1 MLVAEMPDS
10 ELPQWLDRADAG
22 TIGVLTL
29 DDGERMTAQVV
40 GFDDERDELVVDVIS
55 PKRSYGNGGQDGHA
69 IPISRIVSFQPQPRA
84 AQQWPYSDPCRGTSF
99 SVARFVLMA
108 TLFLCMTVGS
118 LPLFFLLMKRSYGFQ
133 AASAIVYTIFAVFFT
148 FARTGTRTG
157 KDIPPYMFT
166 CPAVQ
171 PQFSRLLRRHLG
183 FLVVLFAL
191 QTAALATRANLP
203 EWWNI
208 EDRKG
213 GTPFDLALILLC
225 LGLGYAQVFT
235 NRSLLDRAHREF
247 SALSPSGDEQTGSQ
261 WL

>member
-10 ELPQWLDRADAG
+10 ELPQWLDKADAG

-40 GFDDERDELVVDVIS
+40 GFDDERGALVVSLIS
-55 PKRSYGNGGQDGHA
+55 AKCSLGNGTQDGHA
-69 IPISRIVSFQPQPRA
+69 IPVGRILFFQPQPRA
-84 AQQWPYSDPCRGTSF
+84 AQPWPYSDPCRGTSF
-99 SVARFVLMA
+99 SFARFVLMA

-118 LPLFFLLMKRSYGFQ
+118 LPLFFLLKRPDPFQ
-133 AASAIVYTIFAVFFT
+133 AASAIVYTIFVVFFT

-157 KDIPPYMFT
+157 KDLPPYLFT

-171 PQFSRLLRRHLG
+171 RQFSRLVRRHLG

-191 QTAALATRANLP
+191 QTAVLAARPNLP
-203 EWWNI
+203 AWWKI

-213 GTPFDLALILLC
+213 ATHFDLALMFLFF
-225 LGLGYAQVFT
+225 GLGFAQVFT
-235 NRSLLDRAHREF
+235 NRSLLDRAHRDF
-247 SALSPSGDEQTGSQ
+247 SA
-261 WL
+261 

>member
-10 ELPQWLDRADAG
+10 ELPQWLDKADAG

-40 GFDDERDELVVDVIS
+40 GFDGERDELVVAIIS
-55 PKRSYGNGGQDGHA
+55 PKRSHGNGAQDGHA
-69 IPISRIVSFQPQPRA
+69 IPVRRIVSFQPQPRA
-84 AQQWPYSDPCRGTSF
+84 AQPWPYSDPCRGTSF
-99 SVARFVLMA
+99 SFARFVLMA

-118 LPLFFLLMKRSYGFQ
+118 LPLFFLLMKRPYGFQ

-157 KDIPPYMFT
+157 KDLPPYMFT

-171 PQFSRLLRRHLG
+171 PQFSRLLWRHLS
-183 FLVVLFAL
+183 FLVALCAL
-191 QTAALATRANLP
+191 QTLALAVRPNLP
-203 EWWNI
+203 DWWNA
-208 EDRKG
+208 DRR
-213 GTPFDLALILLC
+213 GTPFEIALLFLC

-235 NRSLLDRAHREF
+235 NRRLLDRAHRKF
-247 SALSPSGDEQTGSQ
+247 SS
-261 WL
+261 

>member
-1 MLVAEMPDS
+1 MLCWLPKMPDS
-10 ELPQWLDRADAG
+10 ELPEGLDKADAG

-40 GFDDERDELVVDVIS
+40 GFDDERDELVVAVIS
-55 PKRSYGNGGQDGHA
+55 PRRSHGNGAQGGHA
-69 IPISRIVSFQPQPRA
+69 IPVSRIVSFQPQPRA
-84 AQQWPYSDPCRGTSF
+84 AQPWPYSDPCRGTSF
-99 SVARFVLMA
+99 SFARFVLMA

-118 LPLFFLLMKRSYGFQ
+118 VPQFFLLMKRPYGFQ

-157 KDIPPYMFT
+157 KDLPPYMFT

-191 QTAALATRANLP
+191 QTAALATRPNLP

-208 EDRKG
+208 KDRRG
-213 GTPFDLALILLC
+213 ETPFDLALMLLC
-225 LGLGYAQVFT
+225 FGLGYAQVFT
-235 NRSLLDRAHREF
+235 NRSLLGRAHREF
-247 SALSPSGDEQTGSQ
+247 SA
-261 WL
+261 